1 MFLSPARRCLAAD
14 PPAATGRTSLK
25 RFPANLGRSFVGLFA
40 AGNVKPFLIGSAL
53 TGASL
58 PLDGPTQR
66 FFERQRWDAF
76 GSAGNVAGGTPVIAS
91 TVGGLFVVG
100 RFVGDQRFRNMSY
113 ALGEAAVLNGLLT
126 TGLKYAVRRE
136 RPDRSNNLSFP
147 SGHTS
152 DSFTLAAVLAHSYGP
167 RAAIP
172 AYTIAGL
179 IGVSR
184 MARDVHHLS
193 DVLAGATLGL
203 LVGRS
208 AAAAI
213 EGPDPRTGR
222 HDPALVL
229 SPVRG
234 GVQLR
239 LLF

>member
-1 MFLSPARRCLAAD
+1 MP
-14 PPAATGRTSLK
+14 GRTSLK

-40 AGNVKPFLIGSAL
+40 ASNAKPFLIGSAL

-66 FFERQRWDAF
+66 FFERQRWDAL
-76 GSAGNVAGGTPVIAS
+76 GSAGDVAGGAPVIAS
-91 TVGGLFVVG
+91 TAGSLFALG
-100 RFVGDQRFRNMSY
+100 RFVGDERFRNMSY

-136 RPDRSNNLSFP
+136 RPDQSNNLSFP

-152 DSFTLAAVLAHSYGP
+152 DSFAMAAVLAHSYGP
-167 RAAIP
+167 KAAIP

-203 LVGRS
+203 LVRRS

-213 EGPDPRTGR
+213 EGPDPGTGR
-222 HDPALVL
+222 HDPVLVL
-229 SPVRG
+229 SPLPG
-234 GVQLR
+234 GAQMT